1 MFWKAAEESSSDLFL
16 PLLQLP
22 LRKAELQ
29 RFEMDNQKLLTAA
42 APELRFLAK
51 GAWHKS
57 ISLWKIMHSS
67 GSFETKYDLHLN
79 FL

>member
-51 GAWHKS
+51 GA
-57 ISLWKIMHSS
+57 
-67 GSFETKYDLHLN
+67 
-79 FL
+79 